1 MEAISRKNGRAIVEW
16 LSVVALAWLVACG
29 KPGEQGAIRT
39 PSGPAKPLPAI
50 WNALPESTV
59 GALAL
64 TDLDRWRTDLKKTAL
79 NDMWEDPNLKTWR
92 EQSWPKFKS
101 LLAEKTGITVEE
113 IDGLIHGDVL
123 VLFAVTRDSS
133 QTEPVPHGA
142 VLIRPST
149 NKAQVEAFIQKMLA
163 RVPGE
168 KPVQKWVGDVLVLAD
183 KEPFAAEVAAN
194 LQSGRSPLESSKS
207 FGVMKRNYASDG
219 FAHAW
224 INAEKLMGLIK
235 ETGGPTS
242 RQKHDAALKNSGL
255 NSLLA
260 VYFSTSIHEKGFLST
275 LRLQCDG
282 PRQGVLAWF
291 GENAPSKAVRLVPGD
306 AQAYFSMRHAGVDKI
321 LSTIHAIAKADPEFT
336 EQEWQQAMALAGTSL
351 GINFEA
357 DLPKMVGKE
366 LAVSMGGTVGL
377 TMQANLYVES
387 PDPTL
392 LITTL
397 ERLLTAA
404 AIQPSQAE
412 HQGAAYKY
420 FSVPVPMLPLQ
431 ISYGKVGDFLV
442 VSTQQ
447 TGVRSAIEALKN
459 KRSLADNPDYVKAMA
474 AVGGPGWSES
484 FIGVARGVGTQ
495 VAMFGPLLMPQI
507 NQTLGTNLS
516 FADIPNFEVV
526 ADHQMPGVSRIR
538 SSSDAIESQR
548 YGTFGVGMS
557 VPTAG
562 VLMAIAV
569 PGFMRA
575 REFARA
581 VSCQEN
587 LIKIEGAVDQWA
599 IEHDKKDGD
608 TCTWADLV
616 GPKLY
621 LKETP
626 RCPAGGHYPDK
637 FTVGVSPT
645 CDYRTPAWFD
655 TEGDKFRHKVPG
667 AAK

>member
-1 MEAISRKNGRAIVEW
+1 METTDRKNGRAIVRW
-16 LSVVALAWLVACG
+16 IPVVALAWMAACG
-29 KPGEQGAIRT
+29 QPGGQGGKA
-39 PSGPAKPLPAI
+39 PSGSAKPLPAI

-142 VLIRPST
+142 LLIRPST
-149 NKAQVEAFIQKMLA
+149 NKAQVEVFIQKMLA

-168 KPVQKWVGDVLVLAD
+168 KPAQKWAGDVLILAD

-194 LQSGRSPLESSKS
+194 LQSGRSRLESSKS
-207 FGVMKRNYASDG
+207 FGVLKRNYASDA

-235 ETGGPTS
+235 ETGDPTR

-260 VYFSTSIHEKGFLST
+260 VCFSTSIHEKGFLST

-306 AQAYFSMRHAGVDKI
+306 AQGFYSLRHAGVDKI
-321 LSTIHAIAKADPEFT
+321 LSTIHAIAKADPDFT
-336 EQEWQQAMALAGTSL
+336 EQKWAQAMLLAGASL
-351 GINFEA
+351 GINIES

-366 LAVSMGGTVGL
+366 LALSIGGTVGL

-404 AIQPSQAE
+404 AIQPTQAE
-412 HQGAAYKY
+412 HQGTAYKY
-420 FSVPVPMLPLQ
+420 FSIPQLPMPLPLQ

-447 TGVRSAIEALKN
+447 AGLRSVIETLKN
-459 KRSLADNPDYVKAMA
+459 QRSLADNPEYVKAMA
-474 AVGGPGWSES
+474 AVGEPGWSES
-484 FIGVARGVGTQ
+484 FIGVARGLGPQ
-495 VAMFGPLLMPQI
+495 MALFGPLFMPQV
-507 NQTLGTNLS
+507 NKALGTNLS
-516 FADIPNFEVV
+516 FADIPNFQVV
-526 ADHQMPGVSRIR
+526 TDHQMPGVSRSR

-557 VPTAG
+557 VPAAG
-562 VLMAIAV
+562 ILGPIAV
-569 PGFMRA
+569 PGLM
-575 REFARA
+575 
-581 VSCQEN
+581 
-587 LIKIEGAVDQWA
+587 
-599 IEHDKKDGD
+599 
-608 TCTWADLV
+608 
-616 GPKLY
+616 
-621 LKETP
+621 
-626 RCPAGGHYPDK
+626 
-637 FTVGVSPT
+637 
-645 CDYRTPAWFD
+645 
-655 TEGDKFRHKVPG
+655 
-667 AAK
+667 